1 VAAARARRAGI
12 VVAAQTAESRPALR
26 AASLLAVLV
35 SAKAIT
41 LLGHHVPLSWWS
53 PFAYLWQDV
62 SVAVLF
68 FLIDRSLGRPA
79 PAWGVYGLLVAYTA
93 LNVPI
98 VLVLSTPLTWTML
111 RAARGPLSD
120 AVLHYLTAANLA
132 GLIVPLVTAVSL
144 PLMFRHRAM
153 PMRLWVVAAA
163 AAIVAIGP
171 FAVSRVETNGLHRNA
186 FGALVATSLPR
197 VESAPGVSDWRATD
211 QHGPQTATDEHR
223 PTQHEDLSSLRGSM
237 KGRNV
242 ILAILES
249 TGARHLGVYGGS
261 PDPTPNLSAFARRS
275 IVFER
280 AYAVYPESIK
290 GLFATLCSRYPAFD
304 TPPELYAGAPCT
316 SLPGTL
322 SAAGYR
328 TALFHSGRFDYLGMK
343 AIVGGRGFE
352 RLEDAG
358 AIGGQVNSSF
368 GVDDA
373 STVRRALEWIRSL
386 RKGERFFLTYLPV
399 AGHSPYE
406 VTRPGPFAG
415 RDDFTRYLNALH
427 EGDEAFGE
435 LLGGLRAQGLQDD
448 TVVIVAGDHGEAF
461 GEHPGNFA
469 HTMFIYE
476 ENVRVPYMIAA
487 PGAVNAP
494 LRVQRLASIIDT
506 APTILDLLGLPA
518 EALHQGTSLLRPE
531 PRMALFLTDYS
542 IGWLGLADGCWKY
555 LYDMD
560 ANRSRLFDVCDD
572 PGETRDRAREL
583 TERASAYQVRVREWA
598 AAQKDAMGRGTR

>member
-1 VAAARARRAGI
+1 
-12 VVAAQTAESRPALR
+12 
-26 AASLLAVLV
+26 VLV
-35 SAKAIT
+35 TAKAVT
-41 LLGHHVPLSWWS
+41 VLGHHVPLSLWS

-68 FLIDRSLGRPA
+68 FLIDRGLRRPA
-79 PAWGVYGLLVAYTA
+79 PAWAVYGLLVAYTA
-93 LNVPI
+93 INVP
-98 VLVLSTPLTWTML
+98 VVRVLSTPLTRTML
-111 RAARGPLSD
+111 RGARGPLSD
-120 AVLHYLTAANLA
+120 AVLHYVTPANLA
-132 GLIVPLVTAVSL
+132 GLIAPIIVAIAFPLVIRRRSL
-144 PLMFRHRAM
+144 AM
-153 PMRLWVVAAA
+153 RPWVVAAA
-163 AAIVAIGP
+163 SATIAIGP
-171 FAVSRVETNGLHRNA
+171 FAVSRVDTTGLHRNA

-197 VESAPGVSDWRATD
+197 VASAPGSADWRATD
-211 QHGPQTATDEHR
+211 LHRPQTNTDQHR
-223 PTQHEDLSSLRGSM
+223 SSQEDLSWLRGSM

-249 TGARHLGVYGGS
+249 TGARHLGAYGGS
-261 PDPTPNLSAFARRS
+261 PDPTPNLTALARHS

-290 GLFATLCSRYPAFD
+290 GLFAKLCSRYPAFD
-304 TPPELYAGAPCT
+304 TPPELYAGAACAP
-316 SLPGTL
+316 LPATL

-328 TALFHSGRFDYLGMK
+328 TALFHSGRFDYLGMR
-343 AIVGGRGFE
+343 AIVDGRGFE

-373 STVRRALEWIRSL
+373 STVRRALEWITSL
-386 RKGERFFLTYLPV
+386 GKRERFFLTYLPV
-399 AGHSPYE
+399 AGHNPYE
-406 VTRPGPFAG
+406 VTRPGPFEG

-435 LLGGLRAQGLQDD
+435 LLDGLRALGILND

-476 ENVRVPYMIAA
+476 ENVHVPYVIAA
-487 PGAVNAP
+487 PGAVTGQ
-494 LRVQRLASIIDT
+494 LRVQRVASIIDT

-518 EALHQGTSLLRPE
+518 ETLHQGVSLLGPE
-531 PRMALFLTDYS
+531 PRMALFFTDYS
-542 IGWLGLADGCWKY
+542 IGWLGLSDGCWKY
-555 LYDMD
+555 LFEMD

-572 PGETRDRAREL
+572 PGETRDRAPEFP
-583 TERASAYQVRVREWA
+583 ERVSGYRTRVREWA
-598 AAQKDAMGRGTR
+598 AAQKDAIDRGTR